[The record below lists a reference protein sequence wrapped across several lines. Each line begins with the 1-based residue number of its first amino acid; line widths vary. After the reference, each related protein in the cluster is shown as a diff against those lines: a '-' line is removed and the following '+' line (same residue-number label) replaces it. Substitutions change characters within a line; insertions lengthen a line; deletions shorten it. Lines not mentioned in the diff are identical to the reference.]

1 MLELLNYGFM
11 QRALAAGA
19 VVGVVA
25 PLMGVFLM
33 LRRLSL
39 IADTLSHTALAG
51 IALALLLRADPLWGA
66 LGAALLAA
74 AGVEWLRTRG
84 RIPGEAAL
92 AVFLSGGYAV
102 AVVLLS
108 LGRGFTPDLFA
119 YLFGALTAVQ
129 PRDLRLLVPLGG
141 IVVGTV
147 GILYKEL
154 LAITVDEEASRT
166 QGIAV
171 DALNLLFTLLVA
183 ATVVVSMRVVGILL
197 TGALLVLPS
206 LSAMRV
212 ARSFRAMLGLAVI
225 FGLLSVLVGL
235 TASFYLNVAP
245 SGAVV
250 LTALAVFTGST
261 LLIRG

>member
-1 MLELLNYGFM
+1 MPEILSYGFM

-25 PLMGVFLM
+25 PMMGVFLV

-51 IALALLLRADPLWGA
+51 IALALLLGADPLWGA

-74 AGVEWLRTRG
+74 GGIERLRAR
-84 RIPGEAAL
+84 RQIPGEAAL

-108 LGRGFTPDLFA
+108 LGRGFSPDLFV

-129 PRDLRLLVPLGG
+129 PRDLWLLVPLGG
-141 IVVGTV
+141 IVAGTV
-147 GILYKEL
+147 GTLYKEL
-154 LAITVDEEASRT
+154 LAITLDEEASRT

-183 ATVVVSMRVVGILL
+183 VTVVAATRVVGILL

-206 LSAMRV
+206 LSAIQV
-212 ARSFRAMLGLAVI
+212 ARSFRGMLGLAVL

-235 TASFYLNVAP
+235 TASFYLNIAP

-250 LTALAVFTGST
+250 LTALAVFAGST
-261 LLIRG
+261 LRIRG